1 MFMDCALD
9 KKFWLNFNTFLIDN
23 IIKLFADQSEVS
35 ALPAGCSQN
44 SMYLVPSNWPVQS
57 DPWAFE
63 MIMFAS
69 VVCESES
76 VQVSVP
82 LCLNGKSLDCRARDC
97 LIESFS
103 VAHPGFLLGA
113 HHTYILPIYSK
124 NPMTLRKNIVHGR
137 GGALRSATTLDCN
150 QLFAARKRSLG
161 QDNIF
166 TPVCHS
172 VHGGGGG
179 CLLPGGCLVWRC
191 LLGGGGGVCLLLGGA
206 WWRPSG
212 QLLLREVH
220 ILLECILVVTKFTKY
235 HSEQECIPVGC
246 VPSAGVAVS
255 GGGGVTHGGLPRGCL
270 PGGICPGGSA

>member
-1 MFMDCALD
+1 M
-9 KKFWLNFNTFLIDN
+9 
-23 IIKLFADQSEVS
+23 II
-35 ALPAGCSQN
+35 
-44 SMYLVPSNWPVQS
+44 
-57 DPWAFE
+57 
-63 MIMFAS
+63 FAS

-124 NPMTLRKNIVHGR
+124 NPMTLRKKIVQGR
-137 GGALRSATTLDCN
+137 GRVLRSATTLDYN
-150 QLFAARKRSLG
+150 QLFATHKRSLG

-172 VHGGGGG
+172 VHGVGGGG
-179 CLLPGGCLVWRC
+179 VPTPRGCLVWRC
-191 LLGGGGGVCLLLGGA
+191 LLGGVPAPGGCLVET
-206 WWRPSG
+206 PG

-246 VPSAGVAVS
+246 VPSAAVAVL
-255 GGGGVTHGGLPRGCL
+255 GGGG
-270 PGGICPGGSA
+270 